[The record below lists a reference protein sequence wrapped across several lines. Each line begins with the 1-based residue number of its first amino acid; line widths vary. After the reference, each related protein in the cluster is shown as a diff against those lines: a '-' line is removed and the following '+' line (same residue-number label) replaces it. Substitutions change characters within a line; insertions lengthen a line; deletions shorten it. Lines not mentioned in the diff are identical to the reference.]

1 MHDLIECSLE
11 FCMPVVEAMIFA
23 SPQPLSL
30 TRIEQLFQRSG
41 YFVDRAVLKSC
52 IESLQQACDA
62 RAIELME
69 VASGFEYRVKTAF
82 SPWLVHMTEER
93 PQRYSRALLETL
105 ALIVYR
111 QPITRAE
118 IEEVRGVAVSSTI
131 LRTLLER
138 EWIKEVGYKDVPGR
152 PMLFATTRLFLDYF
166 GLKNLCDLPPL
177 EDFTHLDDV
186 GTQLEK
192 MLHETESTTTE

>member
-1 MHDLIECSLE
+1 
-11 FCMPVVEAMIFA
+11 MIFA
-23 SPQPLSL
+23 SSRPLTL
-30 TRIEQLFQRSG
+30 VQIEQLFRQSG
-41 YFVDRAVLKSC
+41 YSLERTVLKSC
-52 IESLQQACDA
+52 IEVLQRACDA
-62 RAIELME
+62 RAIELVE
-69 VASGFEYRVKTAF
+69 VASGFEYRVKTDF
-82 SPWLVHMTEER
+82 SPWLAHMTEER

-177 EDFTHLDDV
+177 EDFTHLDNV

-192 MLHETESTTTE
+192 MLHETENTTTK